1 MGNDIKLE
9 ETATTKEQDGG
20 QQGKSFLR
28 QVMETVA
35 YFIVIFLV
43 VLLVQRFLVQ
53 PVEVNGSSMEPTLH
67 NNNHVLLE
75 KVSYSFSEPKR
86 FDVIVFQPYEE
97 EKELYYIKRVIGLPG
112 ERVQIADSVIYIN
125 GERLDENYGLE
136 NEIKTAGIAG
146 EEVVLKD
153 GEYFVLGDNRN
164 NSKDSRD
171 PSVGI
176 VRREAIL
183 GRAWCTIWPFQDF
196 GVVKHK

>member
-1 MGNDIKLE
+1 MDNGIKIE
-9 ETATTKEQDGG
+9 ETATVEKDKGMKEN
-20 QQGKSFLR
+20 KSFLR
-28 QVMETVA
+28 QLIETIA

-43 VLLVQRFLVQ
+43 VLLVQRFLIQ

-67 NNNHVLLE
+67 DNNHVLLE
-75 KVSYSFSEPKR
+75 KVSYSVSEPKR
-86 FDVIVFQPYEE
+86 FDVIVFRPYED

-112 ERVQIADSVIYIN
+112 ETIQIVDSVILIN

-136 NEIKTAGIAG
+136 NVIKSSGVAG
-146 EEVVLKD
+146 EEIVLGE

-171 PSVGI
+171 PSVG
-176 VRREAIL
+176 VVKRDSIL
-183 GRAWCTIWPFQDF
+183 GRAWCTIWPLGDF

>member
-1 MGNDIKLE
+1 MENDIKIE
-9 ETATTKEQDGG
+9 ETETVKNEKVMKE
-20 QQGKSFLR
+20 GKSLLR
-28 QVMETVA
+28 QLIETLA

-43 VLLVQRFLVQ
+43 VLLVQRFLIQ

-75 KVSYSFSEPKR
+75 KVSYSISDPKR
-86 FDVIVFQPYEE
+86 FDVIVFRPYEE

-112 ERVQIADSVIYIN
+112 ETVQIMDSVIFIN

-136 NEIKTAGIAG
+136 NTIKSSGIAG
-146 EEVVLKD
+146 KEIVLGE

-171 PSVGI
+171 PSVG
-176 VRREAIL
+176 VVKRKAIL
-183 GRAWCTIWPFQDF
+183 GRAWCTIWPLRDF